1 MVVWR
6 VKIFMPSSVL
16 RITSKVTG
24 KMPLLGY
31 EIDGEM
37 NLTNFPGSG
46 LALRV
51 EST

>member
-1 MVVWR
+1 M
-6 VKIFMPSSVL
+6 L

-37 NLTNFPGSG
+37 NLMKFPESG
-46 LALRV
+46 LPLRV